1 MHNYGN
7 RIEVLERD
15 SSDSLTNLISATFM
29 NSRDFDVLRT
39 DYFRDHFGPNR
50 HVLGVWEKDI
60 LVSTMRADVV
70 YDPEFFQGGKR
81 RVALTAKYPAL
92 YLCRGATAPERQ
104 FAGLNSLLRYYC
116 IESAL
121 QVGLKSILGH
131 VFKSAAR
138 TSLMRSLG
146 YEMTETGETADSN
159 LRHKTPAM
167 FAILDLDKRGLDAL
181 SMLRESCQDSL
192 GVFPWNGIR
201 LGTSIRGCLV
211 NA

>member
-1 MHNYGN
+1 MGDEN
-7 RIEVLERD
+7 RTQLLERD
-15 SSDSLTNLISATFM
+15 ASDSLTKLISTALM
-29 NSRDFDVLRT
+29 NSPDFEVLRT
-39 DYFRDHFGPNR
+39 HYLSDHFGPNR
-50 HVLGVWEKDI
+50 HLLGVWEGDLLI
-60 LVSTMRADVV
+60 STMRADVV
-70 YDPEFFQGGKR
+70 YNPEFFEGGKR
-81 RVALTAKYPAL
+81 QVALSAKYPAL

-116 IESAL
+116 IEAAQ
-121 QVGLKSILGH
+121 QVGVKSILGH

-192 GVFPWNGIR
+192 EVFPWNGIR